1 MNERDEPMA
10 KQAFDPSRPLATDVL
25 RRRCDPGLLKFK
37 STAELEPIGELV
49 GQKRAIGA
57 IEFGARMAQAGFN
70 IFALGPSR
78 SGRHLAVRRLLEE
91 KAATEP
97 VPDDW
102 VYVNNFAAPDKP
114 KAMRLPSGTGL
125 KLKAGMEELI
135 DDLGSAIPAIFESE
149 DYRNRRKAI
158 DDSFEAEQ
166 EKSFDALRKKGE
178 AQSIA
183 ILRTPMGFALAPVSG
198 GQVVKPE
205 IFNALPEGERTAIAK
220 KIEILQE
227 ELETV
232 LRNVPRLEKDRRD
245 KIRKLNAERAEL
257 VVGLSIGEISARF
270 ADNQDIRAYLADVRA
285 DLIDNI
291 ELFLRPAQDD
301 EERPFYNA
309 GGANRRHPAFARY
322 AVNVL
327 VSHCADPAAPVPPC
341 GAPVVSEEHPTLAN
355 IAGRIDHRSMMG
367 ALVTDFTMI
376 KAGALHRANG
386 GYLIVDARKV
396 LTEPFVW
403 EALKRALH
411 NRKIS
416 ITTAADELGLMTTV
430 SLAPDPIPLDIK
442 VVLVGERLLYYLLSA
457 LDPEFDDLFKVQAD
471 FEDVTERSP
480 ETVRLFARLVGSI
493 ARREELL
500 PLAPEAV
507 ARLVDESAR
516 EAEDAER
523 LSLRVGILADILREA
538 HFWAQAEKHE
548 LIGGG
553 DVERAIAERR
563 YRGERLRE
571 RSLEGITRG
580 IVLID
585 TMGEAV
591 GQINGLSVLS
601 AGALSFGKPTRIT
614 ARVRMGSGKVVDI
627 EREVELGGP
636 LHSKGVLI
644 LSSLLASRYAL
655 SAPMSLWASL
665 VFEQSYGGVEGDSA
679 SSAELYA
686 LLSALAEVPIRQSL
700 AVTGSVNQLG
710 QVQAIGGVNEKIEG
724 FFDVCKARGLTGS
737 QGVLIPS
744 SNVKHLMLRPDVVEA
759 AAAGT
764 FRIHAVATVDAGIE
778 LLTGIAA
785 GARGGDG
792 RFADGTINARVE
804 AKLTQ
809 FAEMRKS
816 FGRAS
821 EANEERRS

>member
-1 MNERDEPMA
+1 
-10 KQAFDPSRPLATDVL
+10 
-25 RRRCDPGLLKFK
+25 
-37 STAELEPIGELV
+37 
-49 GQKRAIGA
+49 
-57 IEFGARMAQAGFN
+57 
-70 IFALGPSR
+70 
-78 SGRHLAVRRLLEE
+78 
-91 KAATEP
+91 
-97 VPDDW
+97 
-102 VYVNNFAAPDKP
+102 
-114 KAMRLPSGTGL
+114 
-125 KLKAGMEELI
+125 
-135 DDLGSAIPAIFESE
+135 
-149 DYRNRRKAI
+149 
-158 DDSFEAEQ
+158 
-166 EKSFDALRKKGE
+166 
-178 AQSIA
+178 
-183 ILRTPMGFALAPVSG
+183 
-198 GQVVKPE
+198 
-205 IFNALPEGERTAIAK
+205 
-220 KIEILQE
+220 
-227 ELETV
+227 
-232 LRNVPRLEKDRRD
+232 
-245 KIRKLNAERAEL
+245 
-257 VVGLSIGEISARF
+257 
-270 ADNQDIRAYLADVRA
+270 
-285 DLIDNI
+285 
-291 ELFLRPAQDD
+291 
-301 EERPFYNA
+301 
-309 GGANRRHPAFARY
+309 
-322 AVNVL
+322 
-327 VSHCADPAAPVPPC
+327 
-341 GAPVVSEEHPTLAN
+341 VVSEEHPTLAN
-355 IAGRIDHRSMMG
+355 IAGRIDHRSLMG

-430 SLAPDPIPLDIK
+430 SLAPDPIPLAIK

-523 LSLRVGILADILREA
+523 LSLRVGILADVLREA

-548 LIGGG
+548 LIMGV
-553 DVERAIAERR
+553 DVDRAIAERR
-563 YRGERLRE
+563 YRSERLRE
-571 RSLEGITRG
+571 RSLEGIARG
-580 IVLID
+580 TVLID
-585 TMGEAV
+585 TAGEAA
-591 GQINGLSVLS
+591 GQVNGLSVLS

-644 LSSLLASRYAL
+644 LSSFLASRYAL

-686 LLSALAEVPIRQSL
+686 LLSALADAPVRQWL

-724 FFDVCKARGLTGS
+724 FFDVCKAGGLTGT
-737 QGVLIPS
+737 QGVLIPA

-759 AAAGT
+759 AAEGR
-764 FRIHAVATVDAGIE
+764 FRIHAVATIDEGIE

-785 GARGGDG
+785 GRRGGDG
-792 RFADGTINARVE
+792 KFPDGTINARVE
-804 AKLTQ
+804 ARLVQ

-816 FGRAS
+816 FGRAGDG
-821 EANEERRS
+821 NEERRS

>member
-1 MNERDEPMA
+1 MNEQSEIATKPA
-10 KQAFDPSRPLATDVL
+10 ADPNDPLAADVL
-25 RRRCDPGLLKFK
+25 RRRCDPGLLDFK

-91 KAATEP
+91 KAAVEP

-125 KLKAGMEELI
+125 KLKAGMAELI

-158 DDSFEAEQ
+158 DDSVEAVQ
-166 EKSFDALRKKGE
+166 EKSFDELRKKGE
-178 AQSIA
+178 AQGVG
-183 ILRTPMGFALAPVSG
+183 ILRTPMGFALAPMSDD

-205 IFNALPEGERTAIAK
+205 AFNALPEAERDAIGK
-220 KIEILQE
+220 KIAVLQE
-227 ELETV
+227 ELEVV
-232 LRNVPRLEKDRRD
+232 LRHVPRLEKDRRD
-245 KIRKLNAERAEL
+245 RIRKLNAELAEI
-257 VVGLSIGEISARF
+257 VVGLSIGEIAARF
-270 ADNQDIRAYLADVRA
+270 AGNEDIGTYLADVRG
-285 DLIDNI
+285 DLIGNI
-291 ELFLRPAQDD
+291 ELFLRPPQDD
-301 EERPFYNA
+301 DRPFDAAA
-309 GGANRRHPAFARY
+309 GPSRKHPALARY

-327 VSHCADPAAPVPPC
+327 VSHCTDPAGTAPPC
-341 GAPVVSEEHPTLAN
+341 GAPVVSEEHPTLAH
-355 IAGRIDHRSMMG
+355 IAGRIDHRSLMG

-386 GYLIVDARKV
+386 GYLILDARKV

-411 NRKIS
+411 NKRVS
-416 ITTAADELGLMTTV
+416 ITTAADELGMMITV
-430 SLAPDPIPLDIK
+430 SLAPDPIPLAIK
-442 VVLVGERLLYYLLSA
+442 VVLVGERLLYYLLSS

-500 PLAPEAV
+500 PLTPEAV
-507 ARLVDESAR
+507 ARLVDEASR
-516 EAEDAER
+516 QAEDAER
-523 LSLRVGILADILREA
+523 LSLRVGILADMLREA
-538 HFWAQAEKHE
+538 HFWAHAEKHE
-548 LIGGG
+548 LIAGG
-553 DVERAIAERR
+553 DVDRAIAERR
-563 YRGERLRE
+563 YRSERLRE
-571 RSLEGITRG
+571 RSLEGITRD

-585 TMGEAV
+585 TGGEAV
-591 GQINGLSVLS
+591 GQINGLSVLG
-601 AGALSFGKPTRIT
+601 AGGLSFGKPTRIT

-644 LSSLLASRYAL
+644 LSSFLASRYAL

-686 LLSALAEVPIRQSL
+686 LLSALAEVPVRQSL

-724 FFDVCKARGLTGS
+724 FFDVCKARGLTGT

-744 SNVKHLMLRPDVVEA
+744 SNIKHLMLRPDVVEA
-759 AAAGT
+759 AAAGK
-764 FRIHAVATVDAGIE
+764 FRIHAVSTIDEGLG
-778 LLTGIAA
+778 LLTGMAA
-785 GARGGDG
+785 GVRGGG
-792 RFADGTINARVE
+792 GKFPEGTINARVE
-804 AKLTQ
+804 AKLMQ
-809 FAEMRKS
+809 FAEMRKA
-816 FGRAS
+816 FGRAG
-821 EANEERRS
+821 EGNEEKRG